1 MKLTKQKEEL
11 AKRILETEDK
21 NVIKYIQAIFDNDV
35 DKWEEEMP
43 EYVKKSIEKGLA
55 DADAGRTISNA
66 EAKKK
71 IKKWLKKYLDRPILN
86 YLPSCS

>member
-71 IKKWLKKYLDRPILN
+71 IKKWLKK
-86 YLPSCS
+86 